1 MRRKY
6 DGLKIIFENFKN
18 SRQKRLQ
25 FLKKYSNINRRLK
38 ITPMQRCLSGLR
50 STIGNRVWV
59 EAHRRFK
66 SCSLRQ
72 TKKVRRARTFF
83 VLYTEF

>member
-1 MRRKY
+1 
-6 DGLKIIFENFKN
+6 
-18 SRQKRLQ
+18 
-25 FLKKYSNINRRLK
+25 
-38 ITPMQRCLSGLR
+38 MQRCLSGLR

-72 TKKVRRARTFF
+72 TKKVRYVRTFF
-83 VLYTEF
+83 VLYTENRTGFEGGNRFARAKRFASIRNYPENPNRKVND

>member
-1 MRRKY
+1 MEA
-6 DGLKIIFENFKN
+6 L
-18 SRQKRLQ
+18 
-25 FLKKYSNINRRLK
+25 FL
-38 ITPMQRCLSGLR
+38 QRCLSGLR

-72 TKKVRRARTFF
+72 RKKIHFCVSFFFCLTNIEQDLRVGATSESEYFARYRKCFNKKDSKTND
-83 VLYTEF
+83 